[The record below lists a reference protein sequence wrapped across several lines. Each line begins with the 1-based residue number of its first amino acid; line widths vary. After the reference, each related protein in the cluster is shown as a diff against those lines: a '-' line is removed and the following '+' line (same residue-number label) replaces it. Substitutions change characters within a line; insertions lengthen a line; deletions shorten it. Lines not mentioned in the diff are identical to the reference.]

1 MEPQGAPP
9 GGSRRALLVLK
20 PVPVPEVGGDP
31 VPHITR
37 RLARAGLR
45 CEVAL
50 TRPDAPAQALVRR
63 ALDSGAPPDLVIAAG
78 GDGTHGPAGAALA
91 GTGVPLALIPLGTFN
106 NFARSLGIPRALDAA
121 LDVIAAGHRRLV
133 DAGRVN
139 GRLFFEVAGA
149 GWDATLFPAGESL
162 KRGNL
167 GAALSAAGRV
177 LRYRPA
183 EIALVLDGTREV
195 VSRTPTVVVAN
206 GPYFGSSFAVAP
218 TSRLDDGL
226 LTVTLF
232 EGFGRADLLAHFAAI
247 AEGQA
252 RSDPRIVSHRAARVE
267 VSAPPGLPAHAD
279 GEPLGLLATPF
290 EVLPGALAV
299 LAPPVE
305 APGALR
311 ATTRWAIPAPPGA
324 APPARAASRTMRWQA
339 PTPDAPEAPE
349 APEAPGRNGGAPG
362 AR

>member
-9 GGSRRALLVLK
+9 PGGSRQALLVIK

-31 VPHITR
+31 VPYITR
-37 RLARAGLR
+37 RLAQAGVR

-50 TRPDAPAQALVRR
+50 TRPDAPAQTLVRR
-63 ALDSGAPPDLVIAAG
+63 ALRSGAPPDLVIAAG

-91 GTGVPLALIPLGTFN
+91 GTGVPLALISLGTFN

-121 LDVIAAGHRRLV
+121 LDVITAGHRRPV

-167 GAALSAAGRV
+167 GAALAAAGRV
-177 LRYRPA
+177 LRYRT
-183 EIALVLDGTREV
+183 EEVALVLDGSREV

-232 EGFGRADLLAHFAAI
+232 EGFGRAELLAHFAAV

-252 RSDPRIVSHRAARVE
+252 RSDSRIVSHRAARVE
-267 VSAPPGLPAHAD
+267 VRTPAGLPAHAD
-279 GEPLGLLATPF
+279 GEPLGPLATPF
-290 EVLPGALAV
+290 EALPNALAV
-299 LAPPVE
+299 FAPLV
-305 APGALR
+305 AVPGALR
-311 ATTRWAIPAPPGA
+311 STMKWAIPAPDA
-324 APPARAASRTMRWQA
+324 VAPPARAAGQTMRWTV
-339 PTPDAPEAPE
+339 PEPEAPK
-349 APEAPGRNGGAPG
+349 APGREGDPG